1 MSYRYER
8 YDERPR
14 RGRRGLATLVVL
26 VWIIFIGLLLVRFV
40 ARPLVTN
47 FIESRLAE
55 RIRIPGATSTP
66 SDGSDGSVAELPSSS
81 GTPATITEQTANQWL
96 EGHRQELKDVDD
108 LRLHFVPG
116 EVQADVTIAGVTSTA
131 YAGLQVQH
139 GKVVVTNPRLDPPL
153 GLVVDVTPFVDL
165 IEQRLNHE
173 FGTTGR
179 TITAVTI
186 GQGQIQIAAE

>member
-14 RGRRGLATLVVL
+14 RGRRGLVTLVVL

-55 RIRIPGATSTP
+55 RIRIHGANDTP
-66 SDGSDGSVAELPSSS
+66 PVEGVAEQPSTG
-81 GTPATITEQTANQWL
+81 GTSVKITEDMANQWL
-96 EGHRQELKDVDD
+96 EGHRQELKGVDD

-116 EVQADVTIAGVTSTA
+116 EVQADVTVAGVTSTA
-131 YAGLQVQH
+131 HAGLEVQD
-139 GKVVVTNPRLDPPL
+139 GKVVVTNARLDPPL
-153 GLVVDVTPFVDL
+153 GLVVDVSQFVGL
-165 IEQRLNHE
+165 IEQRLNRDL
-173 FGTTGR
+173 GTTGR
-179 TITAVTI
+179 TVTAVTI
-186 GQGQIQIAAE
+186 GQGQIQITAD

>member
-14 RGRRGLATLVVL
+14 RGRRGLVTLIVL
-26 VWIIFIGLLLVRFV
+26 VWIIFIGLLLIRFA

-55 RIRIPGATSTP
+55 RIRIPGATNTP
-66 SDGSDGSVAELPSSS
+66 TVGSVAELPSNS
-81 GTPATITEQTANQWL
+81 GTSVKITEDMANQWL

-131 YAGLQVQH
+131 HGGLQVQA
-139 GKVVVTNPRLDPPL
+139 GKVVVTNARLDPPL
-153 GLVVDVTPFVDL
+153 GLVVDVSQFVHL
-165 IEQRLNHE
+165 VEQRLNRDLE
-173 FGTTGR
+173 TTGR

-186 GQGQIQIAAE
+186 GQGQIQITAD